1 MSKSARSLWI
11 AARKNGDVLPVP
23 EPLPGMS
30 EPYFAS
36 LLFEHNCFVSVCY
49 RKPSFSNLNEPYFR
63 LVVLGEPQKSTL
75 LLVSDFVQ
83 RVQNSS

>member
-49 RKPSFSNLNEPYFR
+49 
-63 LVVLGEPQKSTL
+63 
-75 LLVSDFVQ
+75 
-83 RVQNSS
+83 